1 MNDLKTL
8 NEAIKSMEIGE
19 LPENVDVLF
28 ETAYFPYVDDLQ
40 QPVIVD
46 MQGIPE
52 KEEPTLYPPP
62 GDGNLSG
69 GDQSN
74 LNP

>member
-40 QPVIVD
+40 QPRIVD
-46 MQGIPE
+46 YLGLPE
-52 KEEPTLYPPP
+52 EGVEENGPTLFPPDNGQLP
-62 GDGNLSG
+62 GGLG
-69 GDQSN
+69 
-74 LNP
+74 